1 MRTKMAVKVKVYPGT
16 ESRATCKGRNAPNF
30 GYTEALKPGKYDR
43 RYQVVIKGAELRVL
57 KELSLPESFGLERRV
72 EQYQGKRPIGL
83 YRWDLECLL
92 DTLSLEMTDR
102 PLHPRPRGRDL
113 AALQS
118 LYARLRKEYEVAY
131 GPSPPSN

>member
-1 MRTKMAVKVKVYPGT
+1 M
-16 ESRATCKGRNAPNF
+16 
-30 GYTEALKPGKYDR
+30 KPGKYDR
-43 RYQVVIKGAELRVL
+43 RHHVLIRGAELREL

-72 EQYQGKRPIGL
+72 ERYQGKRPLGF

-102 PLHPRPRGRDL
+102 PLHPRLRRRDL

-118 LYARLRKEYEVAY
+118 LYGRLRKEYDLAY
-131 GPSPPSN
+131 GPSRPSN

>member
-1 MRTKMAVKVKVYPGT
+1 M
-16 ESRATCKGRNAPNF
+16 
-30 GYTEALKPGKYDR
+30 L
-43 RYQVVIKGAELRVL
+43 IKGAELRVL

-72 EQYQGKRPIGL
+72 ERYQGKRPIGL

-102 PLHPRPRGRDL
+102 SLHPRLRKRDL

-118 LYARLRKEYEVAY
+118 LYGRLRKEYDSAY
-131 GPSPPSN
+131 GPSQPSS